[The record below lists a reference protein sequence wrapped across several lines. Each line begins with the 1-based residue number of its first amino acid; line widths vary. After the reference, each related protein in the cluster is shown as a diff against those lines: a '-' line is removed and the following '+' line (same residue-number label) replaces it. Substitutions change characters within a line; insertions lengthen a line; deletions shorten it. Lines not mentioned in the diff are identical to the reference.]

1 MQNQLIDI
9 YRNGIK
15 TATDVS
21 RASLETFVQLQ
32 ERQLGIVR
40 NMLDESKRSA
50 DGISEAKSLEDL
62 VSLQSRLA
70 GAQLERVAEFWSSIL
85 HSAAEQQ
92 KTWIDRMQS
101 QIGQTRDRVR
111 ETYDLTARTSEEIA
125 RTAANQVSRASGSIR
140 EAGAATQAQT
150 SDRHRKSA

>member
-15 TATDVS
+15 TATEVS
-21 RASLETFVQLQ
+21 RASLESFVQLQ

-40 NMLDESKRSA
+40 SLLDESKRSA
-50 DGISEAKSLEDL
+50 DGIADAKSLEDL

-92 KTWIDRMQS
+92 KNWLERMQS
-101 QIGQTRDRVR
+101 QIGQTKDRVR
-111 ETYDLTARTSEEIA
+111 ETYDLTTRTSEEIA
-125 RTAANQVSRASGSIR
+125 RTAANQVSRATGSIR
-140 EAGAATQAQT
+140 EAASATHERQ
-150 SDRHRKSA
+150 RKTA